1 MEKRRR
7 ICLCGNS
14 VMMGTLGASLRRVPR
29 YQVSA
34 LSPPWPETGE
44 LEALAP
50 DVILFDVEAGRPE
63 AAFFLLQKDPS
74 LLVIGVSP
82 DSNLVKIWSGRQLR
96 ELSTQGLL
104 EVIDEQLE
112 ASAPFDPNRPKVNPP
127 NLDKNNEQQK
137 GET

>member
-1 MEKRRR
+1 MERRRR
-7 ICLCGNS
+7 IYLYGNS
-14 VMMGTLGASLRRVPR
+14 VIMGTLGASLRGVPR
-29 YQVSA
+29 YEVSA
-34 LSPPWPETGE
+34 LSPPWPETVE

-63 AAFFLLQKDPS
+63 AAFFLLQKHPN

-104 EVIDEQLE
+104 DVIDGQLVTL
-112 ASAPFDPNRPKVNPP
+112 ASFDPNRPEVNPP
-127 NLDKNNEQQK
+127 NLDKNNTRQK
-137 GET
+137 GER